1 MHCALLCHPDT
12 PARRVDQVQI
22 SLVLEAAMVT
32 LVWRIAPAASV
43 AMPAPAP
50 AVRTDGLW
58 QRTCVEL
65 FAASA
70 GAAGYVEFNLAPGG
84 AWAAYRFD
92 GYRAGMAPLDLR
104 ADPVISTAI
113 ADDVL
118 ILTARLAL
126 DTLPPGAVE
135 LGLSAVIEEVDGTKS
150 YWAVAHPA
158 GVPDFHHRETRQLS
172 VTLGHEIS

>member
-12 PARRVDQVQI
+12 PARRVDQVQV
-22 SLVLEAAMVT
+22 SLALDGAMVT

-65 FAASA
+65 FAAPA

-92 GYRAGMAPLDLR
+92 GYRAGMAALDLR
-104 ADPVISTAI
+104 ADPVIATAI
-113 ADDVL
+113 ADDALV
-118 ILTARLAL
+118 LTARLTL
-126 DTLPPGAVE
+126 DALPPGPID

-158 GVPDFHHRETRQLS
+158 RAPDFHHPETRQLS
-172 VTLGHEIS
+172 LALGRGIS

>member
-1 MHCALLCHPDT
+1 MHHALRCHPDT
-12 PARRVDQVQI
+12 PARRVDQVHV
-22 SLVLEAAMVT
+22 SLALDAGIVS
-32 LVWRIAPAASV
+32 LVWRIAPATSV

-65 FAASA
+65 FAAPA
-70 GAAGYVEFNLAPGG
+70 GAAGYVEFNLAPSG

-104 ADPVISTAI
+104 ADPAIATTI
-113 ADDVL
+113 ADDAL
-118 ILTARLAL
+118 LLTARLAL
-126 DTLPPGAVE
+126 DALPPGPVN

-150 YWAVAHPA
+150 YWALAHA
-158 GVPDFHHRETRQLS
+158 GEKPDFHHPDGFVLELPAKA
-172 VTLGHEIS
+172 